1 MAKGVRLVIKE
12 NIPQPLEEILRKHKV
27 YSLYVERTY
36 YSITIFTNSVLK
48 TRKMNTKEYQ
58 RFVRRVARERNDI
71 SRAFHW
77 STTPE
82 GYAFW
87 EKIYDE
93 YIQKLEELR

>member
-12 NIPQPLEEILRKHKV
+12 NIPQPLEEILRKYKV

-36 YSITIFTNSVLK
+36 YSITNFTNNILRTK
-48 TRKMNTKEYQ
+48 KMNTKVYQ
-58 RFVRRVARERNDI
+58 GFVRKVARERSDI
-71 SRAFHW
+71 SKAFHW
-77 STTPE
+77 SSTPE

-93 YIQKLEELR
+93 YIQRLEELR

>member
-12 NIPQPLEEILRKHKV
+12 NIPQPLEEILRKHRA
-27 YSLYVERTY
+27 YSLYIERTY
-36 YSITIFTNSVLK
+36 YSITNFTNKILK
-48 TRKMNTKEYQ
+48 TKKMNTKEYQ
-58 RFVRRVARERNDI
+58 RFVRKVARGGSDI
-71 SRAFHW
+71 INAFRW

-93 YIQKLEELR
+93 YIQRLEELR